1 MHPSCDGLAQTSILA
16 RAADPRGGPVA
27 DAVSRAD
34 HRSKERADEGAQ
46 ATALHH
52 LGERLDPA
60 GPVLEL
66 PEQPG

>member
-1 MHPSCDGLAQTSILA
+1 MHPSCDGLAQMNILA
-16 RAADPRGGPVA
+16 RVANPRGGPVTKS
-27 DAVSRAD
+27 VSRAD
-34 HRSKERADEGAQ
+34 HRSKERADKGAH